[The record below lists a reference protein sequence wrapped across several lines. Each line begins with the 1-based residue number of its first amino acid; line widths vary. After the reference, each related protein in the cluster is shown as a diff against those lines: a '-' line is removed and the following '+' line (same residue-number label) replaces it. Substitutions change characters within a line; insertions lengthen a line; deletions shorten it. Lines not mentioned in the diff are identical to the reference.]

1 MIRLPPRSTRTDTLF
16 PYTTLF
22 RSAHRPGVARRSRHL
37 LVAPEAEGR
46 MFLERRHA
54 REILS
59 VQYEMRDA
67 PFQRLLNAG
76 CMLMHQ
82 FAQMVQDRLR
92 EGLRLRDIG
101 IDARVAVQPG
111 HRAATS

>member
-1 MIRLPPRSTRTDTLF
+1 
-16 PYTTLF
+16 
-22 RSAHRPGVARRSRHL
+22 
-37 LVAPEAEGR
+37 

-67 PFQRLLNAG
+67 PFQRLLKAG

-92 EGLRLRDIG
+92 EGLRLREIV
-101 IDARVAVQPG
+101 IDARVTVQRG
-111 HRAATS
+111 HRAATSKMSASLQPTLKRLAADGDKIERASARARVCKSM